1 MLVERARLLT
11 FLNSRVPFFMMSLC
25 RPERRALYACYAAMM
40 CLAMA
45 LNFLPVFLTTFSHT
59 FGAASGLTT
68 EQLGRI
74 PAVMFLS
81 FIVAILITGP
91 LADRVRISLIIRF
104 ALGTTLVG
112 LGWVAMAPSYT
123 LLLCAVAVMGFGAGM
138 LDMILSPIVAA
149 LQPERRSA
157 AMNWLHAYFCIGAV
171 AAVLIASVAL
181 QWDISWRTVALILM
195 VAPLATLLL
204 FLGLTLPPLIE
215 DGGQRESM
223 PTLIKQPYFIA
234 CLLAIFLGGATEVG
248 LSQWLPAFAEQS
260 LGYSKEV
267 GGYTLAAFSVGMA
280 LGRIGA
286 ALLQERV
293 PAISLMLGCCA
304 VTVVLFFVISF
315 SSSPA
320 LALAAAV
327 AAGFSGSCLW
337 PTMLAITS
345 EAYPQGGA
353 TMFSVLTASGN
364 AGCSLVPWIVGIIAA
379 YSDLHI
385 GLLAVTFCPAAMMVL
400 LVWMSRCSPPKKTT
414 VLNA

>member
-1 MLVERARLLT
+1 
-11 FLNSRVPFFMMSLC
+11 MMSLC

-204 FLGLTLPPLIE
+204 FLGLTLPPLI
-215 DGGQRESM
+215 
-223 PTLIKQPYFIA
+223 
-234 CLLAIFLGGATEVG
+234 
-248 LSQWLPAFAEQS
+248 
-260 LGYSKEV
+260 
-267 GGYTLAAFSVGMA
+267 
-280 LGRIGA
+280 
-286 ALLQERV
+286 
-293 PAISLMLGCCA
+293 
-304 VTVVLFFVISF
+304 
-315 SSSPA
+315 
-320 LALAAAV
+320 
-327 AAGFSGSCLW
+327 
-337 PTMLAITS
+337 
-345 EAYPQGGA
+345 
-353 TMFSVLTASGN
+353 
-364 AGCSLVPWIVGIIAA
+364 
-379 YSDLHI
+379 
-385 GLLAVTFCPAAMMVL
+385 
-400 LVWMSRCSPPKKTT
+400 
-414 VLNA
+414 